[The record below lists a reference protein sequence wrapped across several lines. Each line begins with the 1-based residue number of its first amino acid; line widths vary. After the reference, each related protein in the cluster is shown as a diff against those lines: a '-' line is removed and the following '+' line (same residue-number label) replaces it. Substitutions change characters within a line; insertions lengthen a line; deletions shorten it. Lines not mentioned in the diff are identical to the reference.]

1 MLRLPEIQQL
11 FNDYLSKQS
20 FTQQPA
26 ELYEPIN
33 YILQLGGK
41 RLRPALVLMATGVFD
56 EEVAKGLPLAYAI
69 EIFHNF
75 TLVHDD
81 IMDQAP
87 LRRGKPTVHHRY
99 DVNTG
104 ILSGDVM
111 LIYAYDYILKTEN
124 QALHSQLIQSFNKVA
139 IEVCEG
145 QQMDMNFERRNDVT
159 IAEYLKMIEYKTA
172 ALIGGALELGARV
185 GGANDTDAINLG
197 HFGRNAGIAFQ
208 LQDDYLDA
216 FGEPEKVGKQ
226 PGGDILQNKK
236 TYLILKALEVADA
249 SDRDTLQQLLSTTPK
264 EGDVKVE
271 RVISIMQSLKIAD
284 QVEEAKQYYLQ
295 QAKVRLEQVG
305 GSDEAK
311 AMLLELADKLAN
323 REF

>member
-33 YILQLGGK
+33 YILRLGGK

-56 EEVAKGLPLAYAI
+56 GEVAKSLPLAYAV

-87 LRRGKPTVHHRY
+87 LRRGKPSVHHQY

-111 LIYAYDYILKTEN
+111 LIYAYDYILKFEN
-124 QALHSQLIQSFNKVA
+124 QALHSKLIRSFNKVA

-145 QQMDMNFERRNDVT
+145 QQMDMNFERRSDVT
-159 IAEYLKMIEYKTA
+159 IAEYLRMIEYKTA
-172 ALIGGALELGARV
+172 ALIGSALELGALA
-185 GGANDTDAINLG
+185 GGATHADAANLA

-216 FGEPEKVGKQ
+216 FGKPEKVGKQ

-236 TYLILKALEVADA
+236 TYLILKALEIADA
-249 SDRDTLQQLLSTTPK
+249 NDRGTLQQLMSSPPEDGSAK
-264 EGDVKVE
+264 VK

-284 QVEEAKQYYLQ
+284 RVEEAKQYYLE
-295 QAKVRLEQVG
+295 QARVKLDQVG
-305 GSDEAK
+305 GSGEAK
-311 AMLLELADKLAN
+311 AMLLELADRLAN